1 MKESLLQPHILLN
14 DCVISFY
21 LRMKTLEDVHHPIDL
36 VDIYLQ
42 EEEFWNWLKD
52 YMYLIDW
59 PGCDD
64 DAIRSLVYDL
74 QPDYYISFMLT
85 SYRSYSRATF
95 H

>member
-1 MKESLLQPHILLN
+1 
-14 DCVISFY
+14 
-21 LRMKTLEDVHHPIDL
+21 MKTLEDVRHPIDL
-36 VDIYLQ
+36 VDVYLQ
-42 EEEFWNWLKD
+42 EEEFLNWLRD

>member
-1 MKESLLQPHILLN
+1 
-14 DCVISFY
+14 
-21 LRMKTLEDVHHPIDL
+21 MKTLEDVRQPIDL